1 MNVEIRAQTIHVQL
15 SHSHK
20 TPPVNN
26 HSAFYMVFCCC
37 WFLFVCFVFLYT
49 ISMMRRNLKLEHIR
63 NSSLYST
70 PTRGVIFSR
79 FPYPAR
85 QSGYFIYFYHGK
97 TSLLFLH
104 AIWLLNVC
112 EHSSIRFCL
121 HQKKAHCWGMT
132 EKEWKSL
139 AKHKNNPASYLTW
152 I

>member
-49 ISMMRRNLKLEHIR
+49 ISLMRRNLKLEHIR

-70 PTRGVIFSR
+70 PTRVVIFSR

-121 HQKKAHCWGMT
+121 HQKAHC
-132 EKEWKSL
+132 
-139 AKHKNNPASYLTW
+139 
-152 I
+152 